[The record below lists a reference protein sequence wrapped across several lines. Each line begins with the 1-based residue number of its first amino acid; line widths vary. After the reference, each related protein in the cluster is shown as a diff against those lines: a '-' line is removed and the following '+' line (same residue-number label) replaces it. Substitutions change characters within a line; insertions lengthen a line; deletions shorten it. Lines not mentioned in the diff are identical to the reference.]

1 MPITPVLS
9 RTQQKR
15 LRRTEKRRAAAEQ
28 AKAGAELRQVKTL
41 IRLGFNP
48 GK

>member
-15 LRRTEKRRAAAEQ
+15 LRRTEKRRAAVHA
-28 AKAGAELRQVKTL
+28 AKSSAELHQTKVAV
-41 IRLGFNP
+41 RLGFKRP
-48 GK
+48 